1 MLRKMTLVAGL
12 ISALAVPA
20 HAQVT
25 MGLSAYSGGY
35 LPVSDLFDQTRLGTL
50 PILNLG
56 QEPAV
61 LVGGRLTVWL
71 SRLAVE
77 AEVAYALSKLD
88 MPDLAKEYGVEDK
101 AGVFLGSLNVL
112 YVFFQAPF
120 SPLSLYVSGGA
131 GLVSRGGD
139 YLKNNFEGTSDVAG
153 AFGAGLRFGLGPLAH
168 VRFDIRDYI
177 SSFKPTNRQGEELD
191 AKLQNDIVATLGLE
205 FAFSPMR

>member
-1 MLRKMTLVAGL
+1 MLRRLMLVAGL
-12 ISALAVPA
+12 LSALAAPA
-20 HAQVT
+20 HGQVT
-25 MGLSAYSGGY
+25 VGLSAFGGGY
-35 LPVSDLFDQTRLGTL
+35 LPVSDLFDRTRLGTL

-56 QEPAV
+56 QEPGF

-77 AEVAYALSKLD
+77 AEAAYALSRLD
-88 MPDLAKEYGVEDK
+88 MPEQAKEFGVEDQ

-139 YLKNNFEGTSDVAG
+139 YLDTYEGTTDVTG
-153 AFGAGLRFGLGPLAH
+153 AVGAGLRFGLRPLMH

-177 SSFKPTNRQGEELD
+177 SSFKPTNPQGEELD
-191 AKLQNDIVATLGLE
+191 AKLQNDIVATLALE

>member
-1 MLRKMTLVAGL
+1 MLRRMTLVAGL

-20 HAQVT
+20 HGQVT
-25 MGLSAYSGGY
+25 VGLSAFSGGY
-35 LPVSDLFDQTRLGTL
+35 LPVSDLFEQTRLGTL

-88 MPDLAKEYGVEDK
+88 MPEQAKEFGVEDK
-101 AGVFLGSLNVL
+101 AGVLLGSLNVL

-131 GLVSRGGD
+131 GLVSRGGE
-139 YLKNNFEGTSDVAG
+139 YLENNMEGTTDVAG
-153 AFGAGLRFGLGPLAH
+153 AVGAGLRFGLGPLAH

-177 SSFKPTNRQGEELD
+177 SSFKPTNRQGDPLD
-191 AKLQNDIVATLGLE
+191 AMFQNDIIATLGLE